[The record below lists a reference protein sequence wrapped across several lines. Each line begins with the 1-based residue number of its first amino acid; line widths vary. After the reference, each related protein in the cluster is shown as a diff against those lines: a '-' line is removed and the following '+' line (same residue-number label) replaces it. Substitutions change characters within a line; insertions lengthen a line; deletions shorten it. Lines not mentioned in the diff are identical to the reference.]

1 MTHDPL
7 PQNWQKLYS
16 AVLSDSLDAVGYT
29 GQAFPPSIR
38 PLDEEP
44 VLCGRARTGIYM
56 EVASVEDGINP
67 YELEMKLIDDL
78 KPADVAVFG
87 CGGSSRIAPW
97 GSLLT
102 TAAKARGGVGCITDG
117 LVRDIKGI
125 RGLKF
130 PVYHGGIGPLDS
142 RGRGMVMAIDV
153 PIWCA
158 GVRVCSGDLVFGDAD
173 GAVVVPKEAEK
184 AVLDHAFEKISG
196 ENSTMD
202 DLRNGAYLR
211 DVWAR
216 YGIL

>member
-1 MTHDPL
+1 L
-7 PQNWQKLYS
+7 
-16 AVLSDSLDAVGYT
+16 
-29 GQAFPPSIR
+29 
-38 PLDEEP
+38 
-44 VLCGRARTGIYM
+44 
-56 EVASVEDGINP
+56 
-67 YELEMKLIDDL
+67 
-78 KPADVAVFG
+78 
-87 CGGSSRIAPW
+87 
-97 GSLLT
+97 
-102 TAAKARGGVGCITDG
+102 
-117 LVRDIKGI
+117 
-125 RGLKF
+125 
-130 PVYHGGIGPLDS
+130 
-142 RGRGMVMAIDV
+142 VMAIDV